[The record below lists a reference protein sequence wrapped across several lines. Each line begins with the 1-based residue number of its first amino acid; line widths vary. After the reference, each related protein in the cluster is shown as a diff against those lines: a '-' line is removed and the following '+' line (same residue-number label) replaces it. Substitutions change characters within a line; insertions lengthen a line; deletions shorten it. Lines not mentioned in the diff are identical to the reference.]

1 MSELLCEAFVER
13 EYSSLGGAIV
23 HIRCLCGKGS
33 LASNVDNM
41 AVVLLHHAG
50 EELLGKEDGS
60 DDVDIKDSP
69 NASLRHVQK
78 RVRVCKS
85 SVVNENCWVPM
96 VVSYT
101 ISN

>member
-1 MSELLCEAFVER
+1 MKR
-13 EYSSLGGAIV
+13 EYSRLGGTIV

-33 LASNVDNM
+33 LASNVNNV

-60 DDVDIKDSP
+60 DNVNIKDPP

-78 RVRVCKS
+78 RVGICKS
-85 SVVNENCWVPM
+85 SVVDENGRAPM
-96 VVSYT
+96 VGSYT